1 MKNNL
6 LYDLALAPNIEVEIP
21 IGKRWSLNTEY
32 KCPWWLNSR
41 NGFCYQLLSGGVE
54 VRCWLGNRNLCN
66 RLTGYFLGLYTEGG
80 VYDFQLKEES
90 GIRGKYYMT
99 SGLSCGYARRITGHL
114 AIECSL
120 GIGYLTTEYCKYTS
134 YKGELVRTNG
144 GHFHFVGPTKVAV
157 SLVWHITAGR

>member
-1 MKNNL
+1 M
-6 LYDLALAPNIEVEIP
+6 
-21 IGKRWSLNTEY
+21 
-32 KCPWWLNSR
+32 
-41 NGFCYQLLSGGVE
+41 
-54 VRCWLGNRNLCN
+54 
-66 RLTGYFLGLYTEGG
+66 TGYFLGLYTEGG

-134 YKGELVRTNG
+134 YQGELVRTNG

-157 SLVWHITAGR
+157 SLVWHITAGQ

>member
-1 MKNNL
+1 
-6 LYDLALAPNIEVEIP
+6 
-21 IGKRWSLNTEY
+21 
-32 KCPWWLNSR
+32 
-41 NGFCYQLLSGGVE
+41 
-54 VRCWLGNRNLCN
+54 
-66 RLTGYFLGLYTEGG
+66 
-80 VYDFQLKEES
+80 
-90 GIRGKYYMT
+90 MT

>member
-1 MKNNL
+1 MPEK
-6 LYDLALAPNIEVEIP
+6 ALPVVSAGSGELVSTAFPE
-21 IGKRWSLNTEY
+21 KRKRLGPSH
-32 KCPWWLNSR
+32 KVMVA
-41 NGFCYQLLSGGVE
+41 LLSGGVE

-120 GIGYLTTEYCKYTS
+120 GIGYLTTE
-134 YKGELVRTNG
+134 
-144 GHFHFVGPTKVAV
+144 
-157 SLVWHITAGR
+157 